1 MELIKKR
8 IHYVREGKKI
18 FDQFYVDEDYNV
30 PEAKEDVRRIVDTGT
45 ELKIEEIRPVEN
57 YVRITGKL
65 YFRILYLNV
74 SSDPKPGVLEGKL
87 PFEEMVYAENQEG
100 EEFYVQNVRIEFT
113 PSLIHSRKLSLRAM
127 VELEVGR
134 EKLVDEETVTDAEGD
149 VPLYKKMKKVQLLQ
163 LEVTKKDTYRIKEEI
178 TIPTEQ
184 RNISVPWTGI
194 IGIAFLTGSGIC
206 LTTTILSFGK
216 MYQLTRKNRKLKQGK
231 YTLILTPDPVS
242 PFSWG
247 RYIFLSENDYRNHPN
262 EILMHEKMHLRYNH
276 SVDLIYMKRF
286 FFCNGLILPYGY

>member
-18 FDQFYVDEDYNV
+18 FDQFYVDEEYNV

-100 EEFYVQNVRIEFT
+100 EEFYIQNVRIEFT
-113 PSLIHSRKLSLRAM
+113 PSLIHS
-127 VELEVGR
+127 
-134 EKLVDEETVTDAEGD
+134 
-149 VPLYKKMKKVQLLQ
+149 
-163 LEVTKKDTYRIKEEI
+163 
-178 TIPTEQ
+178 
-184 RNISVPWTGI
+184 
-194 IGIAFLTGSGIC
+194 
-206 LTTTILSFGK
+206 
-216 MYQLTRKNRKLKQGK
+216 
-231 YTLILTPDPVS
+231 
-242 PFSWG
+242 
-247 RYIFLSENDYRNHPN
+247 
-262 EILMHEKMHLRYNH
+262 
-276 SVDLIYMKRF
+276 
-286 FFCNGLILPYGY
+286 

>member
-134 EKLVDEETVTDAEGD
+134 EKLVDEETVTDAPPGLLLWHARSAEHLSSAPAVTV
-149 VPLYKKMKKVQLLQ
+149 VPSPYILTDSALIILHIPPQSYQ
-163 LEVTKKDTYRIKEEI
+163 KDTVSEVN
-178 TIPTEQ
+178 TDLPA
-184 RNISVPWTGI
+184 VPRFPPGKNSY
-194 IGIAFLTGSGIC
+194 GVPAFLQFQESAFPR
-206 LTTTILSFGK
+206 LH
-216 MYQLTRKNRKLKQGK
+216 
-231 YTLILTPDPVS
+231 
-242 PFSWG
+242 PF
-247 RYIFLSENDYRNHPN
+247 
-262 EILMHEKMHLRYNH
+262 
-276 SVDLIYMKRF
+276 
-286 FFCNGLILPYGY
+286 

>member
-1 MELIKKR
+1 MNKEEKNGTDKKEDSLR
-8 IHYVREGKKI
+8 QRRN
-18 FDQFYVDEDYNV
+18 EDYNV

-163 LEVTKKDTYRIKEEI
+163 LDQK
-178 TIPTEQ
+178 
-184 RNISVPWTGI
+184 
-194 IGIAFLTGSGIC
+194 
-206 LTTTILSFGK
+206 
-216 MYQLTRKNRKLKQGK
+216 
-231 YTLILTPDPVS
+231 
-242 PFSWG
+242 
-247 RYIFLSENDYRNHPN
+247 RYIQNQRRNYDSGNERKYRA
-262 EILMHEKMHLRYNH
+262 
-276 SVDLIYMKRF
+276 DLIYR
-286 FFCNGLILPYGY
+286 YQ

>member
-8 IHYVREGKKI
+8 IHYIREGKKI

-30 PEAKEDVRRIVDTGT
+30 PEAKEDVGSIVDTGT

-163 LEVTKKDTYRIKEEI
+163 LEVTKKDTHRIKEEI
-178 TIPTEQ
+178 TIPGTKESIGQ
-184 RNISVPWTGI
+184 ILFTDISE
-194 IGIAFLTGSGIC
+194 
-206 LTTTILSFGK
+206 
-216 MYQLTRKNRKLKQGK
+216 RKLELRPGQDELIVRGELFLFCMYLSGDEKPDWISQTIPYEGRIPCEGVSEEM
-231 YTLILTPDPVS
+231 YFSIRHTMEDTLTDLRMDEDGEMRILGIEGTLALHMN
-242 PFSWG
+242 F
-247 RYIFLSENDYRNHPN
+247 YR
-262 EILMHEKMHLRYNH
+262 E
-276 SVDLIYMKRF
+276 
-286 FFCNGLILPYGY
+286 

>member
-87 PFEEMVYAENQEG
+87 PKAQM
-100 EEFYVQNVRIEFT
+100 
-113 PSLIHSRKLSLRAM
+113 
-127 VELEVGR
+127 
-134 EKLVDEETVTDAEGD
+134 KLVDAWMEIHKDDLAANWTLLSNGEQFFRID
-149 VPLYKKMKKVQLLQ
+149 PLK
-163 LEVTKKDTYRIKEEI
+163 
-178 TIPTEQ
+178 
-184 RNISVPWTGI
+184 
-194 IGIAFLTGSGIC
+194 
-206 LTTTILSFGK
+206 
-216 MYQLTRKNRKLKQGK
+216 
-231 YTLILTPDPVS
+231 
-242 PFSWG
+242 
-247 RYIFLSENDYRNHPN
+247 
-262 EILMHEKMHLRYNH
+262 
-276 SVDLIYMKRF
+276 
-286 FFCNGLILPYGY
+286 